1 MPAPPPPNPTEM
13 TMKSSLSLCL
23 IAAALALP
31 LRAEDAPLTLARAID
46 VVLAR
51 HPSLDAAQAAVDAAR
66 GRLQQNGADRQ
77 PQISASAAYSH
88 LSLRPYVDFG
98 ALTFYPTIKDSYVTA
113 VSVRQVLTDFGR
125 TDALV
130 DLARAGQISA
140 KDALEGVRSQLGYQ
154 TIQAFYGVLLLR
166 DSVGVADEEI
176 RALEEAGRISSQK
189 FSGGSATKF
198 DVLTTQVRLATAR
211 NHRTDTLASLQKQ
224 EAMLRELLGYEP
236 AAPLPL
242 AGGFDT
248 SGSAPDLSST
258 IAEGLQNRPEI
269 KLARDTAETSRR
281 QLGIAD
287 HADRPTLAAQVAGG
301 VEDAQLPAMYDNKG
315 YMTGGVSLS
324 VPLFTGGRTAGE
336 RVEARADVRAS
347 EARVRQLSATITTDV
362 QDALSDW
369 TAAQSRLANADALVD
384 QAQEALGLARTRY
397 ANGVVTN
404 FELLDAQSAARAAEL
419 ARLQARFDFVLARQA
434 IARAAGRPPAP

>member
-1 MPAPPPPNPTEM
+1 LPAPPPPNPTEM

-236 AAPLPL
+236 AA
-242 AGGFDT
+242 
-248 SGSAPDLSST
+248 
-258 IAEGLQNRPEI
+258 
-269 KLARDTAETSRR
+269 
-281 QLGIAD
+281 
-287 HADRPTLAAQVAGG
+287 
-301 VEDAQLPAMYDNKG
+301 
-315 YMTGGVSLS
+315 
-324 VPLFTGGRTAGE
+324 
-336 RVEARADVRAS
+336 
-347 EARVRQLSATITTDV
+347 
-362 QDALSDW
+362 
-369 TAAQSRLANADALVD
+369 
-384 QAQEALGLARTRY
+384 
-397 ANGVVTN
+397 
-404 FELLDAQSAARAAEL
+404 
-419 ARLQARFDFVLARQA
+419 
-434 IARAAGRPPAP
+434 AAGRRIRHERIGP